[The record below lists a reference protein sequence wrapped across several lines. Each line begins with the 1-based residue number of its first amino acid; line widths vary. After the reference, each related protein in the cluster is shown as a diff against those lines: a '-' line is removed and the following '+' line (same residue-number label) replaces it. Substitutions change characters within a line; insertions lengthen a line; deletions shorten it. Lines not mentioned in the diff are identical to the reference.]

1 MGSRVVVY
9 VTTFCAYCV
18 RVKML
23 LDRRGIPYDVI
34 DVSGDHERREWLVGV
49 TKRRTVPQVFID
61 GVPVGGFDDVSE
73 LDRSGR
79 LRELL
84 DAPPPAPPA

>member
-9 VTTFCAYCV
+9 VTSYCSYCV

-23 LDRRGIPYDVI
+23 LDRRGIPYDVL
-34 DVSGDHERREWLVGV
+34 DVTGDHDKRDWLVSV

-61 GVPVGGFDDVSE
+61 DVPVGGFDDVQA

-84 DAPPPAPPA
+84 DAPPPA

>member
-9 VTTFCAYCV
+9 VTSYCSYCV

-23 LDRRGIPYDVI
+23 LDRRGIPYDVL
-34 DVSGDHERREWLVGV
+34 DVTGDHDKRDWLVSV
-49 TKRRTVPQVFID
+49 TRRRTVPQVFID
-61 GVPVGGFDDVSE
+61 GVSVGGFDEVQA

-84 DAPPPAPPA
+84 DAPPPA